1 VLLRGE
7 EWSVAAD
14 LYIRPDLSVPEQA
27 LTWTA
32 VRAGGPGGQNVNK
45 VATKVEL
52 RLDLS
57 RASLPAPVVAR
68 LRALAENKL
77 DASGRILIVA
87 DTTRS
92 QLQNLELARERL
104 AELVRQALVVPKRR
118 RATRP
123 SGSSRR
129 RRLDEKRQASDKKR
143 ARSQKNFD

>member
-1 VLLRGE
+1 M
-7 EWSVAAD
+7 SAD
-14 LYIRPDLSVPEQA
+14 LFIRPDLSVPEQA

-32 VRAGGPGGQNVNK
+32 VRASGPGGQNVNK

-52 RLDLS
+52 RLDLT
-57 RASLPAPVVAR
+57 RALLPAQVVAR
-68 LRALAENKL
+68 LRVLAENKL
-77 DASGRILIVA
+77 DAAGRILIVA

-123 SGSSRR
+123 SGSARR
-129 RRLDEKRQASDKKR
+129 RRLDEKRQTGDKKR
-143 ARSQKNFD
+143 NRSQRNFD

>member
-1 VLLRGE
+1 
-7 EWSVAAD
+7 VAHD
-14 LYIRPDLSVPEQA
+14 LFIRPDLSVPHEA
-27 LTWTA
+27 LSWTA

-57 RASLPAPVVAR
+57 RTLLPAAVVAR

-77 DASGRILIVA
+77 DAIGRILIVA

-92 QLQNLELARERL
+92 QAQNLELARERL
-104 AELVRQALVVPKRR
+104 AELVRAALVVPKRR

-123 SGSSRR
+123 SGASRR
-129 RRLDEKRQASDKKR
+129 RRLDDKHKTGEKKR
-143 ARSQKNFD
+143 TRGQKSFD

>member
-1 VLLRGE
+1 
-7 EWSVAAD
+7 
-14 LYIRPDLSVPEQA
+14 
-27 LTWTA
+27 
-32 VRAGGPGGQNVNK
+32 

-77 DASGRILIVA
+77 DATGRILIVA

-104 AELVRQALVVPKRR
+104 ADLVRQALVVPKRR

-123 SGSSRR
+123 SGSARR

>member
-68 LRALAENKL
+68 LRVLAENKL
-77 DASGRILIVA
+77 DATGRILIVA

-123 SGSSRR
+123 SGSARR

>member
-1 VLLRGE
+1 
-7 EWSVAAD
+7 VAAD
-14 LYIRPDLSVPEQA
+14 LFIRPDLTVPEQA

-52 RLDLS
+52 RLDLT
-57 RASLPAPVVAR
+57 RAQLPPQVVAR
-68 LRALAENKL
+68 LRVLAENKL
-77 DASGRILIVA
+77 DSTGRVLVVA
-87 DTTRS
+87 DDTRS

-123 SGSSRR
+123 SGAARR
-129 RRLDEKRQASDKKR
+129 RRLDEKRQTSDKKR
-143 ARSQKNFD
+143 TRGQRNFD

>member
-1 VLLRGE
+1 M
-7 EWSVAAD
+7 AAD
-14 LYIRPDLSVPEQA
+14 LFIRPDLSVPEQA
-27 LTWTA
+27 LSWTA

-57 RASLPAPVVAR
+57 RALLPPSVVAR
-68 LRALAENKL
+68 LRVLAENKL
-77 DASGRILIVA
+77 DAEGRILIVA

-104 AELVRQALVVPKRR
+104 ADLVRQALVVPKRR

-123 SGSSRR
+123 SGAARR
-129 RRLDEKRQASDKKR
+129 RRLDEKRQTSDKKR
-143 ARSQKNFD
+143 TRSQRNFD

>member
-1 VLLRGE
+1 
-7 EWSVAAD
+7 VAAD

-57 RASLPAPVVAR
+57 RALLPAPVVAR

-77 DASGRILIVA
+77 DATGRILIVA

-104 AELVRQALVVPKRR
+104 ADLVRQALVVPKRR

-123 SGSSRR
+123 SGSARR

>member
-1 VLLRGE
+1 M
-7 EWSVAAD
+7 AAD

-68 LRALAENKL
+68 LRVLAENKL
-77 DASGRILIVA
+77 DATGRILIVA

-123 SGSSRR
+123 SGSARR

>member
-1 VLLRGE
+1 
-7 EWSVAAD
+7 VAAD